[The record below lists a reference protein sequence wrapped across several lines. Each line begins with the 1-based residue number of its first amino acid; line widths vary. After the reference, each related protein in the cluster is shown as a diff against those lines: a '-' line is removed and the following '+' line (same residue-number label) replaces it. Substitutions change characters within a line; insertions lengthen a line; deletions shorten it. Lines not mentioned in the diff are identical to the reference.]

1 LDFKPMLETY
11 TGVVREVVLGKGEKV
26 LRAGGQASLPLHDFE
41 AAKPARPLL
50 ALEMLDAPPTDWP
63 AHLVEP
69 WSAVLA
75 DPAAWARKCLEYGAD
90 LVSLQLRST
99 DPAGANTAPEDAAAR
114 VKAVSAALGSP
125 LMVYGSGDDVKDALV
140 LPAVAAACS
149 GDNLLLGPAVKENY
163 EVVGK
168 AALDHGH
175 TLIAQ
180 SPLDMNLMKELNLKL
195 TKFFPVERIV
205 IDPLS
210 SPTGYGLEYSFSL
223 MERARQAAVMYKD
236 PMLQM
241 PIIAN
246 LAEES
251 WKTKEARAG
260 AKQGVLWETVTAVTL
275 ILAGADIVVMRHP
288 EALSMVRKVLKGEI

>member
-1 LDFKPMLETY
+1 MLETY
-11 TGVVREVVLGKGEKV
+11 TGTVREVVLAKGEKA
-26 LRAGGQASLPLHDFE
+26 LKAGGQASLPLHDFE
-41 AAKPARPLL
+41 SAKPSRPLL
-50 ALEMLDAPPTDWP
+50 ALEMLDAPPADWP

-69 WSAVLA
+69 WSAVFA

-90 LVSLQLRST
+90 LVCLQLRST
-99 DPAGANTAPEDAAAR
+99 DPAGANTSPEDAATR

-125 LMVYGSGDDVKDALV
+125 LIVYGSGDEVKDALV
-140 LPAVAAACS
+140 LPAVAAACA

-195 TKFFPVERIV
+195 AKFFPVERIV

-223 MERARQAAVMYKD
+223 MERARQAAVMYRD

-288 EALSMVRKVLKGEI
+288 EALSSVRKVLKGEI